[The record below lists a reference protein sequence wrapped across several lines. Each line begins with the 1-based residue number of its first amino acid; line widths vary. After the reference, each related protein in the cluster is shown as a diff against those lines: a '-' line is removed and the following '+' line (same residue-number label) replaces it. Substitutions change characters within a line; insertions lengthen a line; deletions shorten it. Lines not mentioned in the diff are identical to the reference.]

1 MTLYRNNHQT
11 MLLDIHTH
19 RLPSSASSA
28 ILSCSMWNTPIP
40 NETVFLSA
48 GIHPWYVSEADYK
61 DQLEWVR
68 TMAATDIR
76 TIAIG
81 EAGLDKLCQTP
92 FELQLNVFREIIS
105 IAEHY
110 RLPLILHAVKTTNE
124 LIAFKKEYCPHNA
137 WIIHGFRGKREL
149 AQSLVR
155 QGFYLSFGSK
165 YNHEALQSIPNDRI
179 LIETDEDEQSVHSL
193 YQEAASLLHTAE
205 EELKDRVQ
213 TTINQLFFSR

>member
-1 MTLYRNNHQT
+1 

-19 RLPSSASSA
+19 QLPSSAPSA

-92 FELQLNVFREIIS
+92 FELQLNVFREIIP

-110 RLPLILHAVKTTNE
+110 RLPLILHAVKSTNE
-124 LIAFKKEYCPHNA
+124 LIALKKEFAPYSA
-137 WIIHGFRGKREL
+137 WIIHGFRGKKEL

-165 YNHEALQSIPNDRI
+165 YNREALQSIPNDRI

-193 YQEAASLLHTAE
+193 YQEAASLLHTTE